1 MMDSFPRFPAPG
13 AKIGLLGIAFDANSS
28 FERGPAEAPP
38 RIRAAMLS
46 PSSNLW
52 TEDGVDLGAPGL
64 FADSGDLAP
73 EPARM
78 FEEVERAAMGLRD
91 AGLRVLAFGGDHS
104 VSYPLV
110 SAAARG
116 RPGLSILHFDAHPDL
131 YDDFEGNPESH
142 ASPFARIMER
152 GLAQRLVQVGI
163 RTANGH
169 QREQAARFGVET
181 IPPERWEDALGL
193 AFDGPVYVSF
203 DLDCL
208 DPAFAPGVSH
218 LEPGG
223 LSTRQALDLIRSIR
237 GQVVAADVV
246 ELNPRFDVRG
256 MGAMA
261 AAKIAKELAASML
274 R

>member
-1 MMDSFPRFPAPG
+1 MDEFPRFPSPG
-13 AKIGLLGIAFDANSS
+13 AKIGLLGVAFDANSS
-28 FERGPAEAPP
+28 FERGPAGAPP

-52 TEDGVDLGAPGL
+52 TEDGADLGEPGL
-64 FADSGDLAP
+64 FADFGDVSP
-73 EPARM
+73 EPAAM
-78 FEEVERAAMGLRD
+78 FAEAEGAAARLHD

-110 SAAARG
+110 AAAARG
-116 RPGLSILHFDAHPDL
+116 RPGLSIVHFDAHPDL
-131 YDDFEGNPESH
+131 YDDFEGNPSSH

-152 GLAQRLVQVGI
+152 GLAQRLVQIGI

-169 QREQAARFGVET
+169 QRAQAARFGVRT
-181 IPPERWEDALGL
+181 IAPERWEEALGL

-203 DLDCL
+203 DLDGL

-223 LSTRQALDLIRSIR
+223 LSTRQALDIIRSIR

-246 ELNPRFDVRG
+246 ELNPRFDARG
-256 MGAMA
+256 ISVMA
-261 AAKIAKELAASML
+261 AAKIAKELAALML